1 MSEDTLPSVA
11 PEESVAVVDDMAPAE
26 SPEVPVGSLDSSD
39 VIPKERFNGLMAKYQ
54 SEKAEWEAQQE
65 ALLNELDTMR
75 SFKAAESE
83 VEEVSDERVLDE
95 LQALR
100 AELAAQKLETARAE
114 AIAQYPEAAPLAD
127 LIVGNSPKEIHSM
140 AAEIAN
146 RLSGIKGA
154 EAPASEAPATDAAA
168 EVSSEPVAETPPAE
182 VPTIGGASAFQS
194 DVPIDEAIGAA
205 LEAKDFSAFIAAA
218 ARRAELNAE

>member
-1 MSEDTLPSVA
+1 
-11 PEESVAVVDDMAPAE
+11 
-26 SPEVPVGSLDSSD
+26 
-39 VIPKERFNGLMAKYQ
+39 MAKYQ
-54 SEKAEWEAQQE
+54 SEKAAWEATNE
-65 ALLNELDTMR
+65 ALLNELDTIR
-75 SFKAAESE
+75 HSVVDSE
-83 VEEVSDERVLDE
+83 VEDTVADERVLDE

-127 LIVGNSPKEIHSM
+127 LIVGNSPKEIHAM

-146 RLSGIKGA
+146 RLSGISGA
-154 EAPASEAPATDAAA
+154 NEAPAPAEEAEVAA
-168 EVSSEPVAETPPAE
+168 EVSSAPVAEAPVSE
-182 VPTIGGASAFQS
+182 VPTICGASAFQS

-218 ARRAELNAE
+218 SRRAELNAE